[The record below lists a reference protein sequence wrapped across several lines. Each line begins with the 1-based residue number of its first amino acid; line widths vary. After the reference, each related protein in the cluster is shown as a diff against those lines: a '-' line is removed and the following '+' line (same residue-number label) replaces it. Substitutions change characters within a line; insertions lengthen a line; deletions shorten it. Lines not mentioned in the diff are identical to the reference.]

1 MKAKYISKPVILIF
15 AFGLLG
21 IIPFQAIA
29 ADTYQVDS
37 VHSYILFRIKHFDV
51 GYSYG
56 RFNEPAGS
64 FRYDETTPSNNSIE
78 LQVNAKDVDTNVAK
92 RDNHLRSPDFFNV
105 ENYPLISFKSNS
117 VKKLNDNSFEITG
130 NMNLLG
136 KSRPMTLRVRQTG
149 AGKDPFGNFRRGF
162 QANFTIKR
170 SDFGM
175 DFMMGALSD
184 EVDLTVSVEG
194 IRQ

>member
-1 MKAKYISKPVILIF
+1 MNSKYVFKALIF
-15 AFGLLG
+15 IVTFGLLG

-37 VHSYILFRIKHFDV
+37 VHSYVLFRIKHFDV

-56 RFNEPAGS
+56 RFNEPTGS

-92 RDNHLRSPDFFNV
+92 RDNHLRSPDFFDV
-105 ENYPLISFKSNS
+105 EKYPLIAFRSSS
-117 VKKLNDNSFEITG
+117 VKKLDNNSFQISG
-130 NMNLLG
+130 NLSLLG
-136 KSRPMTLRVRQTG
+136 KTRPITVRVRQTG
-149 AGKDPFGNFRRGF
+149 AGKDPFGNHRRGF
-162 QANFTIKR
+162 ETTFTIKR

-184 EVDLTVSVEG
+184 EVDLTVSLEG